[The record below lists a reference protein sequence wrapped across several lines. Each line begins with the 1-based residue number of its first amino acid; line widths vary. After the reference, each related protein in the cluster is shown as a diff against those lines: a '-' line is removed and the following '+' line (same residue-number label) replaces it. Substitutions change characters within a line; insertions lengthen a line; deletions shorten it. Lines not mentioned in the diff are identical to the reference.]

1 MTPCTPYLQKEPLSW
16 LFIFL
21 PQYGPPW
28 QSCLFGHL
36 RIETSNENISQF
48 SISILSSL
56 SSPRGLLSVAVHQ
69 CAGGQ
74 AGRQAALLHHDS

>member
-1 MTPCTPYLQKEPLSW
+1 MK
-16 LFIFL
+16 
-21 PQYGPPW
+21 
-28 QSCLFGHL
+28 
-36 RIETSNENISQF
+36 TSHSL
-48 SISILSSL
+48 ISILSL